1 MATYEEMFDSWTVR
15 LKAMSAEE
23 RRALHHAL
31 ADFYAPEPMPG
42 NQSFSLKDV
51 YVEIGPPAVATPM
64 ELGAAGPSD
73 YKMRRKLRLVKGQPA
88 DVTAATS
95 APSEIAVSDRLNDV
109 TSKA

>member
-1 MATYEEMFDSWTVR
+1 MFDYGTFNYW
-15 LKAMSAEE
+15 KARISVMNEEE
-23 RRALHHAL
+23 RDALRSAL
-31 ADFYAPEPMPG
+31 EDYDAPKPMPG

-51 YVEIGPPAVATPM
+51 FVEIVPPATTEPM
-64 ELGAAGPSD
+64 ELRAAGPSD

-88 DVTAATS
+88 EVTAATS